1 MSKRMTWR
9 YHANKAPKMVSM
21 DDAEQLDKLEAEG
34 WADTPAAFHD
44 ADAPVEGDTQG
55 NEGAT
60 LDEEQQAL
68 LDAYAD
74 DPEALNRDELANVAA
89 ALGNKVTS
97 RTSKGQLA
105 AMLDA
110 HLQE

>member
-9 YHANKAPKMVSM
+9 YHATKAPKLVSM
-21 DDAEQLDKLEAEG
+21 DDAEQLAKLEAEG
-34 WADTPAAFHD
+34 WSDTPADFHD
-44 ADAPVEGDTQG
+44 ADAPREGDTQG
-55 NEGAT
+55 PA

-74 DPEALNRDELANVAA
+74 DPEALNREELANVAD

-97 RTSKGQLA
+97 RTSKAQLA

>member
-9 YHANKAPKMVSM
+9 YHATKAPKMVPM
-21 DDAEQLDKLEAEG
+21 DDTEQLEQLEAEG

-44 ADAPVEGDTQG
+44 ADAPVEGP
-55 NEGAT
+55 A

-74 DPEALNRDELANVAA
+74 DPESLNREEMANVAA

>member
-1 MSKRMTWR
+1 MSKRPMTWR
-9 YHANKAPKMVSM
+9 YHATKAPKLVPM
-21 DDAEQLDKLEAEG
+21 DDAEQLDKLKAEG
-34 WADTPAAFHD
+34 WAETPAEFHD
-44 ADAPVEGDTQG
+44 VEPDEQQG
-55 NEGAT
+55 PG

-74 DPEALNRDELANVAA
+74 DPEALNREEMASVAV
-89 ALGNKVTS
+89 ALGEKVTS